1 MVFCLD
7 DNRMKDADGQEG
19 NQANDDTGQ
28 IYRRHTSCKSKF
40 VFKHNNL
47 GKAVPLLRGG
57 LAL

>member
-1 MVFCLD
+1 
-7 DNRMKDADGQEG
+7 MKNTDGQEG
-19 NQANDDTGQ
+19 NEANDDTGQ
-28 IYRRHTSCKSKF
+28 IHRRHTSCKSKF